1 MGLFCD
7 FTFKKINFQIAC
19 GMDFL
24 SKRNIY
30 HGDLAARNILLTDHL
45 IAKISDFGLSRR
57 LYHEMGPCPITKE
70 KDVKLILPMK
80 WLALEIL
87 NNGEIVPM
95 KTDVW
100 SYGVVIWEMFQL
112 GLEPY
117 SRGNTNRNTV
127 S

>member
-1 MGLFCD
+1 MAY
-7 FTFKKINFQIAC
+7 KIITFQIAC
-19 GMDFL
+19 GMEFL

-30 HGDLAARNILLTDHL
+30 HGDLAARNILLADHL

-57 LYHEMGPCPITKE
+57 LYHEIGPCPITKE
-70 KDVKLILPMK
+70 EDKKLILPMK

-95 KTDVW
+95 KSDVW
-100 SYGVVIWEMFQL
+100 SYGVVIWEIFQL
-112 GLEPY
+112 GSEPY
-117 SRGNTNRNTV
+117 SIGNTNTYTV